1 MKLNDLVQHI
11 SHTGAS
17 ETDITAITYDSRKAC
32 AGSLF
37 VCLVGA
43 WLDGHTYAESAYQN
57 GCRAFLVEHRV
68 DLPADAVQIVTA
80 DAVVYIP
87 LADMIDFAAEKKR
100 LEGELANVEKEIAR
114 AEGKLANESFVAR
127 APQNVVDAEKAKL
140 AKNIEKKAGV
150 EAALAQVL
158 AMM

>member
-1 MKLNDLVQHI
+1 MKFSSDNLNSLR
-11 SHTGAS
+11 
-17 ETDITAITYDSRKAC
+17 ETSQPEEKGSYTYEYPR
-32 AGSLF
+32 
-37 VCLVGA
+37 
-43 WLDGHTYAESAYQN
+43 
-57 GCRAFLVEHRV
+57 
-68 DLPADAVQIVTA
+68 PAVTA
-80 DAVVYIP
+80 DAVIYIP

-140 AKNIEKKAGV
+140 QKNIEKKAGV

-158 AMM
+158 SMM

>member
-1 MKLNDLVQHI
+1 MTVVPAG
-11 SHTGAS
+11 TEVES
-17 ETDITAITYDSRKAC
+17 E
-32 AGSLF
+32 
-37 VCLVGA
+37 
-43 WLDGHTYAESAYQN
+43 N
-57 GCRAFLVEHRV
+57 
-68 DLPADAVQIVTA
+68 AVQIVTA

-114 AEGKLANESFVAR
+114 AEGKLA
-127 APQNVVDAEKAKL
+127 
-140 AKNIEKKAGV
+140 KNIEKKAGV